1 MPYFAPPPGDENSV
15 QAINGV
21 SGPGS
26 TTLVWDTEVEPIG
39 PELQPYAPANM
50 TYIAFASTVADPNT
64 TLTGNGPQF
73 IRVDATLAASTV
85 TLMPSGYSHMKM
97 VTVVKVDSSANAV
110 TVGKDSSDSWYAATG
125 SLTLSA
131 QWDSVTLVGLAEGSL
146 AGWHVIATM

>member
-1 MPYFAPPPGDENSV
+1 MPYPAPVSGEDTPVESR
-15 QAINGV
+15 NGV
-21 SGPGS
+21 SGPG
-26 TTLVWDTEVEPIG
+26 TTALVWVSEVEPIG
-39 PELQPYAPANM
+39 PELQPYAPANP
-50 TYIAFASTVADPNT
+50 TYIAVSATT

-73 IRVDATLAASTV
+73 VRADASSGAITV

-97 VTVVKVDSSANAV
+97 VTIVKIDTSGNAV
-110 TVGKDSSDSWYAATG
+110 TVDKDSSDSWYAATG

>member
-1 MPYFAPPPGDENSV
+1 MPYPAPLSGEETIV
-15 QAINGV
+15 QSRNGV
-21 SGPGS
+21 SGPGG

-50 TYIAFASTVADPNT
+50 TYIPVTATT

-73 IRVDATLAASTV
+73 IRVDANSGAVTV

-110 TVGKDSSDSWYAATG
+110 TVDKDSSDSWYAATG

-131 QWDSVTLVGLAEGSL
+131 QWDSVTLVGLAEGAL